1 MYCTNPKTHKKV
13 HNPKETLHNSK
24 SCRGK
29 CCVPK
34 QRDCHRRW
42 YNLQCKESD
51 FVSQTLDAIFPF
63 NPNCG
68 RNSQVDIEAVRMAS
82 DLEELRRAIIA
93 GEKISTDSVSIIIG
107 DRARLHRI
115 APTVFHSMR
124 GRGDAYI
131 VESIYFQFKFKD
143 LHYNDYIQACRREGV
158 AHVTALDK
166 KDLLAYLTGEI
177 DTCASIVSKPP
188 EPSTSRTR
196 PTNASVTTHPTVEE
210 PSKSHI
216 EKDAKRDAATT
227 GTDTSSFS
235 AYRMRDRDQRS
246 LDSVLMVPEWDFS
259 ALREKLAQHIASA
272 KVGKNTAAENGPNGT
287 APAYDPRGDRY
298 TSNEDRFW
306 RENLGSE
313 FHELGIDMS
322 GSFKAKPTAANGQP
336 AEKRRDRPEGRRA
349 TVKETPTK
357 RKRIDPKELVPIII
371 VPQGSS
377 LIFSGNAVEFFQ
389 NGRFISR
396 EELQKSNVAT
406 TLGASRS
413 TAMRTPG
420 GNCSRA
426 EYLIIS
432 NPNRLTSSEWERVVA
447 VVCSGQEWQFKN
459 WPINEQGVQDLFRNI
474 QGFYFH
480 YEDSNPSGDVNS
492 WAIKKLALSRNRRHT
507 DGQVQVQFWNALDAF
522 LRRKGKQ
529 LRY

>member
-1 MYCTNPKTHKKV
+1 
-13 HNPKETLHNSK
+13 
-24 SCRGK
+24 
-29 CCVPK
+29 
-34 QRDCHRRW
+34 
-42 YNLQCKESD
+42 
-51 FVSQTLDAIFPF
+51 
-63 NPNCG
+63 
-68 RNSQVDIEAVRMAS
+68 MAS

-93 GEKISTDSVSIIIG
+93 GEKITTDSTSIIIG
-107 DRARLHRI
+107 DRIRLRRT

-124 GRGDAYI
+124 GRGDAYL
-131 VESIYFQFKFKD
+131 VESIYFQLKFKD

-158 AHVTALDK
+158 AHVTVLDK

-177 DTCASIVSKPP
+177 DTCASIVSKPSD
-188 EPSTSRTR
+188 PSTPRARSV
-196 PTNASVTTHPTVEE
+196 NASSATQPAAEAPSRHHVER
-210 PSKSHI
+210 
-216 EKDAKRDAATT
+216 DAKRDASTV
-227 GTDTSSFS
+227 GDDTSSFS
-235 AYRMRDRDQRS
+235 ANRMRDRDQRS

-259 ALREKLAQHIASA
+259 ALREKLAQHVANA
-272 KVGKNTAAENGPNGT
+272 KVGKNSSVGNGSKGT

-322 GSFKAKPTAANGQP
+322 GSFKAKPSTADGQST
-336 AEKRRDRPEGRRA
+336 EKRRDRPESHRA
-349 TVKETPTK
+349 SIKETPTK
-357 RKRIDPKELVPIII
+357 RKRVDPKELVPIII

-377 LIFSGNAVEFFQ
+377 LIYSGNAVEFFQ
-389 NGRFISR
+389 NGRFVSH

-406 TLGASRS
+406 MLGASRS

-426 EYLIIS
+426 EYLIVS
-432 NPNRLTSSEWERVVA
+432 NPNRLTNSEWERVVA

-459 WPINEQGVQDLFRNI
+459 WPINERGVQDLFRNI